1 MNFME
6 EKPKIDSK
14 TIAKAMAS
22 LVIIVCCAIVL
33 AKYLINDDFRNTID
47 AKILRKEVAEN
58 SSNTIEINSDSNPF
72 IYAFDKYITVLSK
85 NVLSFYDQRAN
96 FVGSVDVNITTP
108 YMNARDKYLAVAENG
123 GNKFYFITEM
133 GIRWEKEVDGE
144 IYRVSINKNG
154 YVSVILKN
162 ALYKSVIVVF
172 DVDGNELCRKYC
184 AKNYAVC
191 SEISDNNKYLAIGQI
206 NYSGTVVKS
215 VVNLIVIEN
224 IKDNS
229 VNTYESESGK
239 ILNNIRFNDKNE
251 AICMFDSYVQRLTE
265 TTTEKLYDVKENNL
279 FVDINLENNMVIVEK
294 ETSGLFSYQYQ
305 MSIKNTIGKSDNLYF
320 LENDVPKKLKVTRK
334 FICLHL
340 ANEVRIVSPGGW
352 LLKRYITHSEIQDIV
367 VGDSVIGI
375 VYHNKIE
382 VIDV

>member
-1 MNFME
+1 ME
-6 EKPKIDSK
+6 EKPKIESK
-14 TIAKAMAS
+14 TIIKAMIS
-22 LVIIVCCAIVL
+22 FLVIVCCAIVL
-33 AKYLINDDFRNTID
+33 ARYLINDDFRNMVD

-58 SSNTIEINSDSNPF
+58 TSNTIEINSDSNPF

-172 DVDGNELCRKYC
+172 DADGNELCRKYC
-184 AKNYAVC
+184 AKNYTVC

-239 ILNNIRFNDKNE
+239 ILNNIRFNDRNE
-251 AICMFDSYVQRLTE
+251 AICMFDSYVQKLTN
-265 TTTEKLYDVKENNL
+265 TTTEKLYDMNNNNL
-279 FVDINLENNMVIVEK
+279 FVDINLENNIVIVEK

-340 ANEVRIVSPGGW
+340 ANEVRIVSSGGW
-352 LLKRYITHSEIQDIV
+352 LLKRYITHSEIRDIV